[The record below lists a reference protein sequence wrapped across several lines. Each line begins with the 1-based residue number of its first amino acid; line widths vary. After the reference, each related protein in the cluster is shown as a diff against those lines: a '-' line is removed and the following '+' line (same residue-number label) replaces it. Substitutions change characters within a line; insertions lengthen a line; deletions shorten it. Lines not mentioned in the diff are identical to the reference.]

1 MRRGGCEKMMNII
14 LSGCSGKMG
23 KTITNL
29 VKKNESCRIVAG
41 VDKFDDGSISYP
53 VFPSIDQVSESADVV
68 IDFSNPDMLSSLLI
82 FCKSRKIPLVLCTT
96 GFSSV
101 QIEEIKNVS
110 KEIPIF
116 FSGNMSMGINL
127 LISLARVAT
136 KVLGKDFDIEIIE
149 KHHNQKIDAPS
160 GTALMIADAVSK
172 ELELEPQ
179 YVYDR
184 HSSRKKRS
192 KNEIGIHSI
201 RGGTIVGEHEV
212 LFAGQDEVVSITH
225 SASSKV
231 IFANGAIN
239 AALFILSLPNGLY
252 TMDDL
257 VKTR

>member
-1 MRRGGCEKMMNII
+1 MMNII

-23 KTITNL
+23 QTITN
-29 VKKNESCRIVAG
+29 VVQKNKDCQIVAG
-41 VDKFDDGSISYP
+41 VDKLDNKSTSYP
-53 VFPSIDQVSESADVV
+53 VFPSIDQISESADVV
-68 IDFSNPDMLSSLLI
+68 IDFSNPDMLSSLLT
-82 FCKSRKIPLVLCTT
+82 FCKLRKIPLVLCTT
-96 GFSSV
+96 GFSSA
-101 QIEEIKNVS
+101 QIEEVKSVS

-116 FSGNMSMGINL
+116 FSGNMSLGINL
-127 LISLARVAT
+127 LISLSRIAT

-160 GTALMIADAVSK
+160 GTALMIADALSK
-172 ELELEPQ
+172 ELENEPQ

-212 LFAGQDEVVSITH
+212 IFAGQDELVSITH

-239 AALFILSLPNGLY
+239 AALFIVGFSNGLY
-252 TMDDL
+252 NMNDL
-257 VKTR
+257 LKTV